1 MYKYKYK
8 KEGKKMITTKKINSS
23 KHYTE
28 IINNIFKLN
37 QVATEDNLSEKTIT
51 ALNHS
56 WKTGIAVSI
65 FLDPINKKLLISNKS
80 RRTFDKEA
88 NKYRFL
94 GEYIFLDYLSLQNSR
109 KNKLLQ
115 NYISSGEAIDIPKSR
130 IKEFLESTNF
140 KRKLLTAVDNLLK
153 EDLLRPETEY
163 ISDLYNLRILF
174 SEATIA
180 QKVFAYYME
189 KQYVYN
195 KESFYENLYKIPN
208 DPDELL
214 IAKNEIINILIS
226 SKQIKRYDPFNFIV
240 WFNKTFTDI
249 NTDTIS
255 DMFNLVNKLFEKQN
269 INSIITRDWIFS
281 EFIYILDKITRDN
294 LNIFQN
300 TQLSSYDK
308 NVCLSNFSFY
318 EIECMLKKTYK
329 NNEGLN
335 LFIRDYFI
343 FDFNIFNGIIEEFTG
358 DYVPF
363 YIDKLVDIDPSERVK
378 DTFKLTIIPENVT
391 DIYILKKQYENFVT
405 IISLLN
411 LEETYYIP
419 EKTKIHFIE
428 DDTSILDRFIKK
440 DQ

>member
-1 MYKYKYK
+1 
-8 KEGKKMITTKKINSS
+8 MITTNKINSS
-23 KHYTE
+23 KNYIE

-37 QVATEDNLSEKTIT
+37 QVATKDNLSEKTIT
-51 ALNHS
+51 ALNNS

-80 RRTFDKEA
+80 SHTFDKEA

-109 KNKLLQ
+109 KNKLFQ
-115 NYISSGEAIDIPKSR
+115 NYISSGEAIDIPKSK

-189 KQYVYN
+189 KKYVYN

-294 LNIFQN
+294 LNIFKD
-300 TQLSSYDK
+300 TKLSSKDK
-308 NVCLSNFSFY
+308 MDCLSHFSFY

-329 NNEGLN
+329 NNEDLN

-363 YIDKLVDIDPSERVK
+363 YIDKLVDIAPSERVK
-378 DTFKLTIIPENVT
+378 DTFKLTMIPENVT
-391 DIYILKKQYENFVT
+391 DIYIWKKQYENFVT

-411 LEETYYIP
+411 LEITYYIP

-428 DDTSILDRFIKK
+428 DDTSVLDRFIKK

>member
-1 MYKYKYK
+1 M
-8 KEGKKMITTKKINSS
+8 
-23 KHYTE
+23 
-28 IINNIFKLN
+28 
-37 QVATEDNLSEKTIT
+37 
-51 ALNHS
+51 
-56 WKTGIAVSI
+56 
-65 FLDPINKKLLISNKS
+65 
-80 RRTFDKEA
+80 
-88 NKYRFL
+88 
-94 GEYIFLDYLSLQNSR
+94 
-109 KNKLLQ
+109 
-115 NYISSGEAIDIPKSR
+115 
-130 IKEFLESTNF
+130 
-140 KRKLLTAVDNLLK
+140 K

-195 KESFYENLYKIPN
+195 KENFYENLYKIPN

-343 FDFNIFNGIIEEFTG
+343 FDFNIFNGIIEAFTG

-391 DIYILKKQYENFVT
+391 DIYFWKKQYENFVT

-428 DDTSILDRFIKK
+428 DDTSVLDRFIKK